1 VSVARAV
8 LLDPPVLL
16 LDEPTSAMDYTS
28 EAQLKDR
35 IRQFGQHKTMI
46 IVTHRSSLMELAD
59 RIIVLDDGMVVADG
73 PRDKVIA
80 ALQSGQI
87 ARAT

>member
-1 VSVARAV
+1 
-8 LLDPPVLL
+8 
-16 LDEPTSAMDYTS
+16 
-28 EAQLKDR
+28 
-35 IRQFGQHKTMI
+35 
-46 IVTHRSSLMELAD
+46 MELAD

-87 ARAT
+87 ARAS